1 MGGFLRVIILDTN
14 VISALMEEHKNPI
27 ITEWIQGFEEQD
39 LWLTSTSVAEILFG
53 IAIMPQ
59 GHRRATLAVAAA
71 MILERFD
78 GRILSFE
85 VGSAILFAGLAAERR
100 KRGLSIEVEDGQ
112 IAAICRQHG
121 ATLATRNTRDFL
133 HTGVELVNPWDV
145 DALS

>member
-1 MGGFLRVIILDTN
+1 MIILDTN

-27 ITEWIQGFEEQD
+27 VTEWVLRYEEQN

-53 IAIMPQ
+53 IAIMPR
-59 GHRRATLAVAAA
+59 GKRRAELALVAA

-85 VGSAILFAGLAAERR
+85 EGSAILFAGITAERR

-121 ATLATRNTRDFL
+121 ATLATRNTKDFL

-145 DALS
+145 DGIS